1 MDEPTIVTLAD
12 AEACSLASAE
22 RIVEILDVAIDA
34 RGEAHWATTGGS
46 APGGIYRHLAGQLRD
61 ELDWRKVRLWWT
73 DDRFVPHDHP
83 LSNVKIALDL
93 LLDAGAFSGAS
104 GTGASGVDV
113 LTGHLPGVPIRTV
126 DVHPFATGV
135 AIGEGRDSDWC
146 AARYVSELRA
156 DGPDVNDADIPAFDL
171 MLLGVGPDGHIL
183 SVFPNSDAF
192 DRDDL
197 RWLRG
202 RKAPQGRFNAGQKI
216 NAALTAAFTILFG
229 LSGLLLWFGEQ
240 DTRLRF
246 ASTVFLH
253 DGLMYISLVLLVGHL
268 YLALIHPATRHALRG
283 MTLGDVRVEWA
294 MRHHAKWEPEG
305 VRIDR
310 GTRAPAT
317 LKPQ

>member
-12 AEACSLASAE
+12 AEACSLAAAE

-93 LLDAGAFSGAS
+93 LLDSAAFSGAS
-104 GTGASGVDV
+104 GTGASGADV
-113 LTGHLPGVPIRTV
+113 LSGHLPGVPIRTV

-135 AIGEGRDSDWC
+135 AIGEGRDPDWC

-192 DRDDL
+192 DRD
-197 RWLRG
+197 
-202 RKAPQGRFNAGQKI
+202 
-216 NAALTAAFTILFG
+216 
-229 LSGLLLWFGEQ
+229 
-240 DTRLRF
+240 
-246 ASTVFLH
+246 
-253 DGLMYISLVLLVGHL
+253 
-268 YLALIHPATRHALRG
+268 
-283 MTLGDVRVEWA
+283 EWA
-294 MRHHAKWEPEG
+294 MGVPAPTHVEPHVPRVTLNPSLVGAAHEVMVVSHGEG
-305 VRIDR
+305 KAEILRDVLR
-310 GTRAPAT
+310 GPLEPRRLPAQLARRLGAT
-317 LKPQ
+317 WFLDQAAARLL